1 MPDHQLTGFLLRGRA
16 TPTAR
21 QLGEVGVR
29 ADRLSEVT
37 CAEFLA
43 EIERE
48 RYDVVVLALVGGAVQ
63 AVLHGARALWP
74 APARRPVLVTGYVG
88 VVYEKLADGL
98 LLRHGADLVLAN
110 SRHDAERFR
119 AVYEGVGADATAV
132 TETALPFLGGAPYEP
147 AGSRAHTVV
156 FAVQPSVPDSRADRA
171 YLLER
176 AAGHARLHPD
186 REVLI
191 KLRSKPGEHTTHL
204 EEQPYQ
210 RLAEKIPGGLP
221 ANCRLVYGNMGEVL
235 DGTDLLV
242 TVSSTAALESLHRSV
257 PTAILTDLGIREALG
272 NHHFLGSGCLAS
284 WDQIDPAPPG
294 GGPGLAGGPGRPA
307 RAGRRPGG
315 GRGRLRRGPGQGGRT
330 GVRDPAALARPVLH
344 AHHRPRIPPRD
355 PRPPPPRA
363 RRHPAARHGAP
374 GGGGV
379 PAAPPAPR
387 APARGRPRR
396 LPARGAARGP
406 GDPQAGGAVRVLAVV
421 PARGGSKGVPG
432 KNLAEVAGTPLV
444 ARAVLACRAAPTVT
458 DVVVSTDS
466 EAIAAAARAAGADVI
481 ARPTAISGDTASSEA
496 AVLHALAAFEEL
508 HSLTVDVVLLVQC
521 TSPFLATS
529 DVESV
534 AVAVA
539 SGAADS
545 ALTVAPF
552 HGFLWRDAADG
563 TGTGVNHDAAYRPRR
578 QDRPQDLL
586 ETGAAYAMDAAGFR
600 TARHRFFGRTLP
612 VATDPARVLEIDD
625 PHDLARARLL
635 APLLDPRPGAHPA
648 QPAPDPGAPP
658 PRTPIHSPHPAH
670 PRTEGRPLP

>member
-1 MPDHQLTGFLLRGRA
+1 MPERKRVAVLADSDTRWKWGALTARRLVPDHQLTGYLLRGRA

-43 EIERE
+43 EIGRE
-48 RYDVVVLALVGGAVQ
+48 RYDVIVLALVGGAVQ

-74 APARRPVLVTGYVG
+74 NPAKRPVFVTGYVG

-119 AVYEGVGADATAV
+119 AVYEGVGADAGAV

-242 TVSSTAALESLHRSV
+242 TVSSTAALESLHRSI

-284 WDQIDPAPPG
+284 WDQLDSGLLPEGDPVWLAAQGVLPGAATATPGAAASAKAMPATATPGAAASAKAMPATATPG
-294 GGPGLAGGPGRPA
+294 GAEPAGAARSSAGPAAGAPHDAYAVA
-307 RAGRRPGG
+307 RAKVAGLVAATRLPALAPYYTLTTAPRYLPGILARHHLAPDGTPLPGAVRPTAGES
-315 GRGRLRRGPGQGGRT
+315 RLRRRL
-330 GVRDPAALARPVLH
+330 R
-344 AHHRPRIPPRD
+344 AHLRE
-355 PRPPPPRA
+355 A
-363 RRHPAARHGAP
+363 
-374 GGGGV
+374 
-379 PAAPPAPR
+379 
-387 APARGRPRR
+387 
-396 LPARGAARGP
+396 ARGAYRH
-406 GDPQAGGAVRVLAVV
+406 
-421 PARGGSKGVPG
+421 GVQ
-432 KNLAEVAGTPLV
+432 
-444 ARAVLACRAAPTVT
+444 R
-458 DVVVSTDS
+458 
-466 EAIAAAARAAGADVI
+466 
-481 ARPTAISGDTASSEA
+481 
-496 AVLHALAAFEEL
+496 
-508 HSLTVDVVLLVQC
+508 
-521 TSPFLATS
+521 
-529 DVESV
+529 
-534 AVAVA
+534 
-539 SGAADS
+539 
-545 ALTVAPF
+545 VAP
-552 HGFLWRDAADG
+552 
-563 TGTGVNHDAAYRPRR
+563 VIRR
-578 QDRPQDLL
+578 LGEL
-586 ETGAAYAMDAAGFR
+586 
-600 TARHRFFGRTLP
+600 
-612 VATDPARVLEIDD
+612 
-625 PHDLARARLL
+625 
-635 APLLDPRPGAHPA
+635 
-648 QPAPDPGAPP
+648 
-658 PRTPIHSPHPAH
+658 
-670 PRTEGRPLP
+670 